1 MSAVALYCCSGR
13 SPELGVMVTMRE
25 SPRSGSSRPEPTI
38 R

>member
-13 SPELGVMVTMRE
+13 SPVLGVMVTMRE
-25 SPRSGSSRPEPTI
+25 RPRSGSSSPEPTM